1 MNTNKESSALEALM
15 GNPIIEYIIKIA
27 WAVIVIA
34 LLLVISKVIASFV
47 RSKIIKWTSS
57 DNKHIDKIWDLVHDI
72 TFYILVI
79 FSFFVWFEMVG
90 FNVWLI
96 LWWISFGVWLAFKEV
111 LGNMI
116 AGIMILYTKEFKLW
130 DVVEIQ
136 SDQNYFWRIEE
147 ITIRY
152 TVIRTLDLRQVVIP
166 NMTLISVPIKTFS
179 AEALV
184 RLSILFW
191 IWYNSDLTKAIDL
204 ITETIKWFDFVKEKT
219 NTKVFLSS
227 FGDSSIE
234 IKGLFLFDPNC
245 GLLPDIAIWNIYQ
258 KINTVFSENGIDIPY
273 NYMTVN
279 FDPSTKEA
287 LAKLKE

>member
-1 MNTNKESSALEALM
+1 MNTENNSSGLQTLID
-15 GNPIIEYIIKIA
+15 NPVVAYIIKIL
-27 WAVIVIA
+27 WAVLVIV
-34 LLLVISKVIASFV
+34 LLLMISKVIASV
-47 RSKIIKWTSS
+47 IRRKIIKWTDS

-79 FSFFVWFEMVG
+79 FSFFVGFEMVG

-96 LWWISFGVWLAFKEV
+96 LWWISFWVWLAFKEV

-136 SDQNYFWRIEE
+136 SDQNYFGRIEE

-179 AEALV
+179 SEALV
-184 RLSILFW
+184 RLSILFRVHYDTD
-191 IWYNSDLTKAIDL
+191 IAKAIEL
-204 ITETIKWFDFVKEKT
+204 ITETMNEFDFVKEKS
-219 NTKVFLSS
+219 NTKVFLSN
-227 FGDSSIE
+227 FLDSSIE
-234 IKGLFLFDPNC
+234 IKWLFLFDPNC
-245 GLLPDIAIWNIYQ
+245 GLLPDIAMGNIYE
-258 KINTVFSENGIDIPY
+258 KINAVFNENGIEVPY

-279 FDPSTKEA
+279 FDPSINDA
-287 LAKLKE
+287 LKKLKE

>member
-1 MNTNKESSALEALM
+1 MNTENNTSGIQTLID
-15 GNPIIEYIIKIA
+15 NPVVAYIIKIL
-27 WAVIVIA
+27 WAVLVII
-34 LLLVISKVIASFV
+34 LLLAISKVIASV
-47 RSKIIKWTSS
+47 IRRKIIKWTDS

-79 FSFFVWFEMVG
+79 FSFFVGFEMVG

-96 LWWISFGVWLAFKEV
+96 LWWISFWVWLAFKEV

-136 SDQNYFWRIEE
+136 SDQNYFGRIEE

-179 AEALV
+179 SESLI
-184 RLSILFW
+184 RLSIVFW
-191 IWYNSDLTKAIDL
+191 ISYDEDVAKSLELMNTVVNSF
-204 ITETIKWFDFVKEKT
+204 EFVREKE
-219 NTKVFLSS
+219 NTKTFVSTFW
-227 FGDSSIE
+227 DSSID
-234 IKGLFLFDPNC
+234 IKSLFLFDPNC
-245 GLLPDIAIWNIYQ
+245 GIIPDIAIWQIYH
-258 KINTVFSENGIDIPY
+258 KLNDEFNSAWIDVPY
-273 NYMTVN
+273 DHMTLTL
-279 FDPSTKEA
+279 DPSVKDV
-287 LAKLKE
+287 LKGLKE